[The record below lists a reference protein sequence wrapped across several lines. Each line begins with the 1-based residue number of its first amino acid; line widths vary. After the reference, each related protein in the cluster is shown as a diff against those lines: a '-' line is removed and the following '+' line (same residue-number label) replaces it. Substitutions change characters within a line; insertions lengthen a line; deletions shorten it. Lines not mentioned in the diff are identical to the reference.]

1 MNRRAFL
8 TRTALAAPAL
18 LTLGALPAMAATSGS
33 TFIEAP
39 GLTASG
45 TFDIPGFGPGGNGRM
60 QLNLTN
66 GPLVRAQFGPAAI
79 DRIVTA
85 GAGARIGIFYQGFNG
100 QDDYVTRWSLT
111 QAALGA
117 AAATFTVDGGLSA
130 NASALLGGDPA
141 RGAGLDMS
149 DEIFRVPVNSA
160 AAGPA
165 MNVEQTSAARAPRR
179 VLVMVSSHSVPRNQ
193 LV

>member
-130 NASALLGGDPA
+130 NASALIGGDQA
-141 RGAGLDMS
+141 RGAGLAAM
-149 DEIFRVPVNSA
+149 IISA
-160 AAGPA
+160 
-165 MNVEQTSAARAPRR
+165 TSAGAILRQSTAGELRALVTPRPTPAGADFGLT
-179 VLVMVSSHSVPRNQ
+179 VTIQ
-193 LV
+193 AA